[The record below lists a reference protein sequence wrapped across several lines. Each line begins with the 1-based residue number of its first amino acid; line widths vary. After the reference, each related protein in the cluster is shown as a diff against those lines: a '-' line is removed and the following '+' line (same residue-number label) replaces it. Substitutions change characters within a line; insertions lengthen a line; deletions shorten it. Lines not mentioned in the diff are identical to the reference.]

1 MDRRRLWRRPAA
13 IAVALFFPLTVLG
26 FPALMSHASFD
37 EPPASVLAW
46 AIYIALF
53 GFSVNAAC
61 RHIYDPGPEAEGADR
76 EVQRLLALRR
86 HRGRY
91 SVLAASVGLTVCAV
105 ALLQGDRGLPGLGV
119 ISIAYTIMLMLAWLA
134 VSLAASDRAVHEALA
149 RRGEAEPAAAQRDSA
164 AASRASASIAAQ
176 SPATTRSLGAT
187 QLPPTQRTLARAR

>member
-91 SVLAASVGLTVCAV
+91 SVLAASVGLAVCAA
-105 ALLQGDRGLPGLGV
+105 ALLQGDEGLPGLGV

-149 RRGEAEPAAAQRDSA
+149 RRSEAEPGTAQRASA
-164 AASRASASIAAQ
+164 AASRAKASIAAQ
-176 SPATTRSLGAT
+176 SPAATRSPGAT

>member
-1 MDRRRLWRRPAA
+1 MNRHRIWRRPAA

-61 RHIYDPGPEAEGADR
+61 RHIYDLVPEAEEADR
-76 EVQRLLALRR
+76 EVQRLLSLRR

-91 SVLAASVGLTVCAV
+91 SILAASAGLVICV
-105 ALLQGDRGLPGLGV
+105 AALFQGDSGLPGLGV
-119 ISIAYTIMLMLAWLA
+119 ISIAYTVMLMLAWLA

-149 RRGEAEPAAAQRDSA
+149 RRGAAQPETPQRGRA
-164 AASRASASIAAQ
+164 AASRARDSIAAQ
-176 SPATTRSLGAT
+176 SPAATRSPGAT